1 MTRDD
6 CLRFAGRPKV
16 VGLFSQVDIID
27 VFPVPLTPGTR
38 LGPYQIESA
47 IGAGGMGDVYKAT
60 DTRLGRTVAIKMLT
74 GGGHG
79 PRFLQEARAIAAL
92 SHPNI
97 CVLHDI
103 GPDYLVMEYLEGAPV
118 QGPLPLEEAIRVA
131 VQIVDALDAA
141 HAKGILHRDLKPANI
156 MLTRTGAKVLDFGL
170 AKIVSDD
177 SEADATR
184 TMAGTVLGT
193 AAYMSPE
200 QAQGRPADARSDVFS
215 FGAVLYELLTGTRAF
230 GGGSMLET
238 LSAVV
243 HTDPPASDS
252 PAWDVIKRCLA
263 KQPQQR
269 FQTMAEVRAALQQV
283 GGQRP
288 ARRQMGPSIAVL
300 PFANMSRDPED
311 EYFSD
316 GLAEEIINLL
326 AQLPGLKVIARTSA
340 FAFKGKN
347 EDIRRIAETLGVT
360 TILEGSVRRA
370 GSRLR
375 VMAQLIQ
382 ASDGAHLWSQ
392 RYDREMADIFEVQ
405 DEISAAIASALKV
418 KLAPAAERRLPKV
431 GAYEAYL
438 KYRSYQWKFTPEA
451 TRRSR
456 ECLEQAIAIDPEF
469 ALPYVGLADSYLA
482 ISSAGGVPSHEAMPR
497 ARELA
502 SRALEIDS
510 DLPEAHAMLGIVAG
524 HYDYDWVEAGKRFAA
539 ARRDQMS
546 PHLRQWHAQFHLL
559 AIGRGVEGVAEHR
572 RVLEEDPLC
581 QTWHYT
587 FATTLHALGRD
598 EEAIAAM
605 RKSVAIDPDFWLG
618 WLWLAVFLSLRQQHD
633 DALLC
638 AEKGIVRAPWSP
650 FAMGIT
656 AAALANV
663 GRDADA
669 EPYLAGLRGDAYGG
683 PAGLM
688 AYHVARGDA
697 ERAVESAIDAVGQRY
712 TILLITVV
720 RPFESLLRQSAAW
733 PTLLKKMNLAA

>member
-1 MTRDD
+1 M
-6 CLRFAGRPKV
+6 CFVAL
-16 VGLFSQVDIID
+16 DIID
-27 VFPVPLTPGTR
+27 ALPVPLTPGTR

-47 IGAGGMGDVYKAT
+47 IGAGGMGEVYKAT
-60 DTRLGRTVAIKMLT
+60 DTRLGRTVAIKTLRV
-74 GGGHG
+74 GQG

-92 SHPNI
+92 SHPHI

-103 GPDYLVMEYLEGAPV
+103 GPDYLVMEYLDGAPV
-118 QGPLPLEEAIRVA
+118 QGPLPLEEAMRVA
-131 VQIVDALDAA
+131 VQIVDALEAA
-141 HAKGILHRDLKPANI
+141 HGKGIFHRDLKPANI
-156 MLTRTGAKVLDFGL
+156 MMTRTGAKVLDFGL
-170 AKIVSDD
+170 AKIVADD

-215 FGAVLYELLTGTRAF
+215 FGAVLYEILTGKRAF
-230 GGGSMLET
+230 GGASMLET

-243 HTDPPASDS
+243 HNDPPPSNS
-252 PAWDVIKRCLA
+252 PAWDIVKRCLA

-283 GGQRP
+283 RSDRSPRP
-288 ARRQMGPSIAVL
+288 QAVPSIAVL

-438 KYRSYQWKFTPEA
+438 KYRSYQWQFTPEA

-456 ECLEQAIAIDPEF
+456 ECLEQAIAIDPDF

-482 ISSAGGVPSHEAMPR
+482 LSSVGAIPSHEAMPR
-497 ARELA
+497 ARALA
-502 SRALEIDS
+502 ARALEIDP

-524 HYDYDWVEAGKRFAA
+524 HYDYDWVEAGRRFGA

-559 AIGRGVEGVAEHR
+559 ATGRGIEDVALHQQ
-572 RVLEEDPLC
+572 VLEEDPLC

-587 FATTLHALGRD
+587 FGTTLQALGRD
-598 EEAIAAM
+598 EEAIAEM
-605 RKSVAIDPDFWLG
+605 RKSVEIDPEFWLG
-618 WLWLAVFLSLRQQHD
+618 WLCLGVFYALRQQHA
-633 DALLC
+633 DAMSC
-638 AEKGIVRAPWSP
+638 GEKAIARAPWAP
-650 FAMGIT
+650 YVRGFI
-656 AAALANV
+656 AAALVNV
-663 GRDADA
+663 GRSGEA
-669 EPYLAGLRGDAYGG
+669 EPYLAQLRDDAHGG
-683 PAGLM
+683 PAGL
-688 AYHVARGDA
+688 ALYHIARGDA
-697 ERAVESAIDAVGQRY
+697 DQAVEWASKAVDQRY
-712 TILLITVV
+712 TIILITVL
-720 RPFESLLRQSAAW
+720 RPFEPLLSRSAAW
-733 PTLLKKMNLAA
+733 PALLKKMNLLVSA

>member
-1 MTRDD
+1 
-6 CLRFAGRPKV
+6 
-16 VGLFSQVDIID
+16 
-27 VFPVPLTPGTR
+27 
-38 LGPYQIESA
+38 
-47 IGAGGMGDVYKAT
+47 MGEVYKAT
-60 DTRLGRTVAIKMLT
+60 DTRLGRAVAIKILS
-74 GGGHG
+74 GGGRG

-103 GPDYLVMEYLEGAPV
+103 GPDYLVMEYLDGAPV
-118 QGPLPLEEAIRVA
+118 QGPLPLDEAMRVA

-141 HAKGILHRDLKPANI
+141 HGKGIFHRDLKPANI
-156 MLTRTGAKVLDFGL
+156 MVTRAGAKVLDFGL
-170 AKIVSDD
+170 AKIVTDD

-215 FGAVLYELLTGTRAF
+215 FGAVLYEILTGKRAF
-230 GGGSMLET
+230 GGASMLDT

-243 HTDPPASDS
+243 HDEPSPSDS

-263 KQPQQR
+263 KQPHER

-283 GGQRP
+283 RGQRP
-288 ARRQMGPSIAVL
+288 ARRATGPSIAVL

-340 FAFKGKN
+340 FAFKGRN

-370 GSRLR
+370 GSRIR

-438 KYRSYQWKFTPEA
+438 KYRSYQWQFTPEA
-451 TRRSR
+451 TKRSR
-456 ECLEQAIAIDPEF
+456 ECLEQAIALDPEF

-482 ISSAGGVPSHEAMPR
+482 LASVGAIASHEAMPR

-502 SRALEIDS
+502 ARALAIDP

-524 HYDYDWVEAGKRFAA
+524 HYDYDWVEAAKRFAM
-539 ARRDQMS
+539 ARREQMS

-559 AIGRGVEGVAEHR
+559 ATGRSSESLGEHR
-572 RVLEEDPLC
+572 HVLDEDPLC

-587 FATTLHALGRD
+587 MASALHAVGRE
-598 EEAIAAM
+598 EEALAEM
-605 RKSVAIDPDFWLG
+605 RKSVELDPDFWLG
-618 WLWLAVFLSLRQQHD
+618 WVWVGVFLSLQQQREE
-633 DALLC
+633 AMSC
-638 AEKGIVRAPWSP
+638 AEEAITRASWSP
-650 FAMGIT
+650 FAKGVI
-656 AAALANV
+656 AAALANL
-663 GRDADA
+663 GRSAEA
-669 EPYLAGLRGDAYGG
+669 EPYLAQLRDDPYGG
-683 PAGLM
+683 PAGLTV
-688 AYHVARGDA
+688 YHVARGDA
-697 ERAVESAIDAVGQRY
+697 DRAVESASRAVDQRY
-712 TILLITVV
+712 TIILITVL
-720 RPFESLLRQSAAW
+720 RPFEPLLRQSAGW
-733 PTLLKKMNLAA
+733 PALMTSMNLAAASA

>member
-1 MTRDD
+1 M
-6 CLRFAGRPKV
+6 
-16 VGLFSQVDIID
+16 
-27 VFPVPLTPGTR
+27 
-38 LGPYQIESA
+38 
-47 IGAGGMGDVYKAT
+47 M
-60 DTRLGRTVAIKMLT
+60 
-74 GGGHG
+74 
-79 PRFLQEARAIAAL
+79 
-92 SHPNI
+92 
-97 CVLHDI
+97 
-103 GPDYLVMEYLEGAPV
+103 
-118 QGPLPLEEAIRVA
+118 
-131 VQIVDALDAA
+131 
-141 HAKGILHRDLKPANI
+141 
-156 MLTRTGAKVLDFGL
+156 TRTGAKVLDFGL
-170 AKIVSDD
+170 AKIVADD

-200 QAQGRPADARSDVFS
+200 QAQGQPADARSDVFS
-215 FGAVLYELLTGTRAF
+215 FGAVLYEILTGRRAF
-230 GGGSMLET
+230 GGSSMLET

-243 HTDPPASDS
+243 HNDPPPPDS

-269 FQTMAEVRAALQQV
+269 FQSMAEVKGALQQI
-283 GGQRP
+283 GPERQP
-288 ARRQMGPSIAVL
+288 ARQPSTPSIAVL

-360 TILEGSVRRA
+360 TVLEGSVRRA
-370 GSRLR
+370 GSRIR

-392 RYDREMADIFEVQ
+392 RYDREMADIFDVQ

-438 KYRSYQWKFTPEA
+438 KYRSYQWQFTPEA

-482 ISSAGGVPSHEAMPR
+482 LSAVGAIPSHEAMPR

-502 SRALEIDS
+502 ARALQIDS

-524 HYDYDWVEAGKRFAA
+524 HYDYDWAEAARRFAA

-546 PHLRQWHAQFHLL
+546 PHLRQWHAQFHQFSM
-559 AIGRGVEGVAEHR
+559 GRCDESLAEHQ
-572 RVLEEDPLC
+572 RVLDEDPLC
-581 QTWHYT
+581 QTWRYT
-587 FATTLHALGRD
+587 VGCVLHAVGRSED
-598 EEAIAAM
+598 AIAAM
-605 RKSVAIDPDFWLG
+605 RKSVEIDPDFWIG
-618 WLWLAVFLSLRQQHD
+618 WSSLASYLALRQQHA
-633 DALLC
+633 DALAC
-638 AEKGIVRAPWSP
+638 AERAIARAPWAP
-650 FAMGIT
+650 AAVGVM
-656 AAALANV
+656 AAALHNV
-663 GRDADA
+663 GRGGDA
-669 EPYLAGLRGDAYGG
+669 EPYLTQLRGDPYGG
-683 PAGLM
+683 PAGL
-688 AYHVARGDA
+688 AVFHAARGDVDQ
-697 ERAVESAIDAVGQRY
+697 AVEWASKAVDERY
-712 TILLITVV
+712 TIFLVTFV
-720 RPFESLLRQSAAW
+720 RPFEPLLHRSAAW
-733 PTLLKKMNLAA
+733 PALMKKMNLAPP

>member
-1 MTRDD
+1 
-6 CLRFAGRPKV
+6 
-16 VGLFSQVDIID
+16 
-27 VFPVPLTPGTR
+27 
-38 LGPYQIESA
+38 
-47 IGAGGMGDVYKAT
+47 MGEVYKAT
-60 DTRLGRTVAIKMLT
+60 DTRLGRTVAIKTLT
-74 GGGHG
+74 GGHG
-79 PRFLQEARAIAAL
+79 LRFLQEARAIAAL

-103 GPDYLVMEYLEGAPV
+103 GPDYLVMEYLDGAPV
-118 QGPLPLEEAIRVA
+118 QGPLPLEEAVRVA

-141 HAKGILHRDLKPANI
+141 HGKGIFHRDLKPANI
-156 MLTRTGAKVLDFGL
+156 MMTRTGAKVLDFGL
-170 AKIVSDD
+170 AKIAADD

-230 GGGSMLET
+230 GGASMLET

-243 HTDPPASDS
+243 HNDPPPSDS

-283 GGQRP
+283 RSERSVRP
-288 ARRQMGPSIAVL
+288 QAGPSIAVL

-360 TILEGSVRRA
+360 TVLEGSVRRA
-370 GSRLR
+370 GSRIR

-392 RYDREMADIFEVQ
+392 RYDREMADVFEVQ
-405 DEISAAIASALKV
+405 DEISAAIATALKL
-418 KLAPAAERRLPKV
+418 KLAPTAERRMPKV

-438 KYRSYQWKFTPEA
+438 KYRSYQWKFTPDA
-451 TRRSR
+451 TQRSR

-482 ISSAGGVPSHEAMPR
+482 LSSVGAIPSHDAMPR

-524 HYDYDWVEAGKRFAA
+524 HYDYDWVEAGRRFNA

-559 AIGRGVEGVAEHR
+559 ATGRGGDGLADHR
-572 RVLEEDPLC
+572 QVLEEDPLC
-581 QTWHYT
+581 HTWYYT
-587 FATTLHALGRD
+587 IGTTLQSLGHD
-598 EEAIAAM
+598 DEAIAAM
-605 RKSVAIDPDFWLG
+605 EKSVEIDPEFWLG
-618 WLWLAVFLSLRQQHD
+618 WLWLGVFHALRQQHAE
-633 DALLC
+633 ALSC
-638 AEKGIVRAPWSP
+638 AEKAIARAPWEP
-650 FAMGIT
+650 YARGLF

-663 GRDADA
+663 GRSGDA
-669 EPYLAGLRGDAYGG
+669 EPYLTQLREDAYGG
-683 PAGLM
+683 PAGLTIC
-688 AYHVARGDA
+688 HIARGDA
-697 ERAVESAIDAVGQRY
+697 DRAVASASQAVDQRY
-712 TILLITVV
+712 TIILITVL
-720 RPFESLLRQSAAW
+720 RPFQRVLRQSAGW
-733 PTLLKKMNLAA
+733 PALLKKMNLRA